1 MRVCYKSSAQ
11 VVSSVGSAGVLDV
24 VCIINYY
31 FYSARVVPAVT
42 LRPTVMF
49 SQQTSQTK
57 VKFLQWA
64 EADMT
69 QTVLCDLTLDWIYLS
84 SGQSALSGDWR
95 CYCNLVIRPRPP
107 LVTQLSDGSGGR
119 MEKWILHQRHHC
131 HAPLTLH
138 QTERRRSASLICN
151 IYRIYKLIKHLHSS
165 GSVSVEMTR
174 YTREEK

>member
-84 SGQSALSGDWR
+84 SGQSPLSGDWR

-119 MEKWILHQRHHC
+119 MEKWRNEYCTNVTTHPTSDV
-131 HAPLTLH
+131 A
-138 QTERRRSASLICN
+138 
-151 IYRIYKLIKHLHSS
+151 
-165 GSVSVEMTR
+165 
-174 YTREEK
+174 EEIISR